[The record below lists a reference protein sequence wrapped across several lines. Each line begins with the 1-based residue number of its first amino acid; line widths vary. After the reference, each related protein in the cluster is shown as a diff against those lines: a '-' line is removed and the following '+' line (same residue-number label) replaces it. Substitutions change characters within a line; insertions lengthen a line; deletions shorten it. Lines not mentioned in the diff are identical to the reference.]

1 VKILLMFSTLIAGHA
16 FAADVENTIRTT
28 FVTPW
33 IRALTSGQAE
43 VLKRLLH
50 PSVQACMNDETRK
63 YLNAGID
70 DEFRGA
76 KADYEITKLAPWNGP
91 PPLSTLP
98 ADSFFYPVPPTYE
111 LNLQL
116 EPSHTVI
123 IRYLAETKGAWFEV
137 EPCPN
142 EKGIALIHDRVAQ
155 ENQRRAR
162 AVQLAA
168 DLKEPLRGELLAILK
183 QHRLTEA
190 ARKYQEAAGVNDFT
204 IAVMVMNVLDPEHP
218 LGKP

>member
-1 VKILLMFSTLIAGHA
+1 MKILLVLSTLLADHA
-16 FAADVENTIRTT
+16 FAADVETTIRTT

-33 IRALTSGQAE
+33 IRALTSGQPE

-50 PSVQACMNDETRK
+50 PKVQACMNDETRE
-63 YLNAGID
+63 YLNAGIE

-91 PPLSTLP
+91 PPLFTLP

-116 EPSHTVI
+116 GQNHTVI
-123 IRYLAETKGAWFEV
+123 IRYLAQTKGAWFEV

-142 EKGIALIHDRVAQ
+142 EKGIAFMRDRVALGNPAEGTRSPTCGGPEGTASWGAPRDSETAPSNGRGQ
-155 ENQRRAR
+155 EISRSGGRR
-162 AVQLAA
+162 
-168 DLKEPLRGELLAILK
+168 
-183 QHRLTEA
+183 
-190 ARKYQEAAGVNDFT
+190 
-204 IAVMVMNVLDPEHP
+204 
-218 LGKP
+218 